1 MNEVEEQKKINFKG
15 FKQVNY
21 EFFLKVDKIRNISAV
36 TYRILSFIFYS
47 CIFYCEILGYLDVN
61 TISKFNSIKFI

>member
-21 EFFLKVDKIRNISAV
+21 EFFLKVDKIRNIS
-36 TYRILSFIFYS
+36 
-47 CIFYCEILGYLDVN
+47 
-61 TISKFNSIKFI
+61 